1 MTHREGRLR
10 AGPRLFLTFAEVKPM
25 DVFQTMRFFTA
36 VAQTGSFT
44 AAAQLLDTTTTNVS
58 KAVSSL
64 EARLQTRLINR
75 TTRRLALTEAGLRY
89 LQRCEKIL
97 EEIRDAEE
105 EAGTAHIKPVG
116 RLKIHAMSAI
126 GNHYVI
132 DAIAQYRETHPSV
145 LFDLT
150 LTNRLPDLLEEGYD
164 MSIVLA
170 RELPDSGFV
179 AQRLGTTYSIL
190 CASPAYLKKR
200 GIPDSP
206 GALGSHDCLRL
217 VNTVMPVE
225 HWAFEGPDGV
235 EAINIPESPF
245 HVNTADA
252 MSVAISTGMGIG
264 IQPIASAVDGLKA
277 GTLVRVL
284 PEYHFE
290 ELNLFAIYP
299 SRKFVDAKIKTWVEF
314 LKESIPGLLAAD
326 EKIVAASKKQLR

>member
-1 MTHREGRLR
+1 
-10 AGPRLFLTFAEVKPM
+10 M
-25 DVFQTMRFFTA
+25 DIFQTMRFFVA

-44 AAAQLLDTTTTNVS
+44 AAALMLDTTTTNVS
-58 KAVSSL
+58 KAVTSL

-75 TTRRLALTEAGLRY
+75 TTRRLALTEAGVRY

-97 EEIRDAEE
+97 EEVREADE
-105 EAGTAHIKPVG
+105 EAGTAHITPVG

-132 DAIAQYRETHPSV
+132 DAIAKYRETHPSV
-145 LFDLT
+145 MFDLT

-170 RELPDSGFV
+170 RDLPDSGFV
-179 AQRLGTTYSIL
+179 AQRLGITYSIL

-200 GIPDSP
+200 GHPDSP
-206 GALGSHDCLRL
+206 GSLGAHDCLRI

-225 HWAFEGPDGV
+225 NWAFEGPDGV
-235 EAINIPESPF
+235 ETVNVPVSPF

-252 MSVAISTGMGIG
+252 MTVAIKNGMGIG
-264 IQPIASAVDGLKA
+264 IQPIASAVDGLRA

-284 PEYHFE
+284 PDYHFE
-290 ELNLFAIYP
+290 EFNLFAIYP

-314 LKESIPGLLAAD
+314 LKDYIPGLLASD
-326 EKIVAASKKQLR
+326 EDIVGSPAKP

>member
-1 MTHREGRLR
+1 
-10 AGPRLFLTFAEVKPM
+10 M
-25 DVFQTMRFFTA
+25 DIFQTMRFFAA

-58 KAVSSL
+58 KAVTSL

-89 LQRCEKIL
+89 LQRCENIL
-97 EEIRDAEE
+97 EQMREADE
-105 EAGTAHIKPVG
+105 EAGTAHTTPVG

-132 DAIAQYRETHPSV
+132 DAIARYREAHPSV
-145 LFDLT
+145 MFDLT

-170 RELPDSGFV
+170 RDLPDSGFV
-179 AQRLGTTYSIL
+179 AQNLGSTYSIL
-190 CASPAYLKKR
+190 CASPAYLKKH
-200 GIPDSP
+200 GDPDSP
-206 GALGSHDCLRL
+206 DALAEHDCLRI

-225 HWAFEGPDGV
+225 NWALEGPDGV
-235 EAINIPESPF
+235 VTVNIPISAF

-252 MSVAISTGMGIG
+252 MTVAISNGMGIG
-264 IQPIASAVDGLKA
+264 IQPIASAVAGLRA

-290 ELNLFAIYP
+290 EFNLFAIYP

-314 LKESIPGLLAAD
+314 LKDYLPKLLASD
-326 EKIVAASKKQLR
+326 ENIVASAARR

>member
-1 MTHREGRLR
+1 
-10 AGPRLFLTFAEVKPM
+10 M
-25 DVFQTMRFFTA
+25 DVFQTMRFFVA
-36 VAQTGSFT
+36 VAQSGSFT
-44 AAAQLLDTTTTNVS
+44 AAAELLDTTTTNVS

-97 EEIRDAEE
+97 DEVREAEE
-105 EAGTAHIKPVG
+105 EAGTAHVMPVG
-116 RLKIHAMSAI
+116 RLKIHAMGAI

-132 DAIAQYRETHPSV
+132 DAIAKYREVHPSV
-145 LFDLT
+145 MFDLT

-170 RELPDSGFV
+170 RDLPDSGFV
-179 AQRLGTTYSIL
+179 AQRLGITYSIL

-200 GIPDSP
+200 GHPDSP
-206 GALGSHDCLRL
+206 GALGSHDCLRI
-217 VNTVMPVE
+217 VNTIMPAGNWV
-225 HWAFEGPDGV
+225 FEGPEGV
-235 EAINIPESPF
+235 ETVNIPLSPF

-252 MSVAISTGMGIG
+252 MTVAITSGMGIG
-264 IQPIASAVDGLKA
+264 IQPIASAVDGLRA

-290 ELNLFAIYP
+290 EFNLFAIYP

-314 LKESIPGLLAAD
+314 LKVYIPGMLATD
-326 EKIVAASKKQLR
+326 EKIVGLRRQR

>member
-1 MTHREGRLR
+1 
-10 AGPRLFLTFAEVKPM
+10 M
-25 DVFQTMRFFTA
+25 DVFQTMRFFVA
-36 VAQTGSFT
+36 VAQSGSFT
-44 AAAQLLDTTTTNVS
+44 AAAELLDTTTTNVS

-97 EEIRDAEE
+97 DEVREAEE
-105 EAGTAHIKPVG
+105 EAGTAHVMPVG
-116 RLKIHAMSAI
+116 RLKIHAMAAI

-132 DAIAQYRETHPSV
+132 DAIAKYREAHPSV
-145 LFDLT
+145 MFDLT

-170 RELPDSGFV
+170 RDLPDSGFV
-179 AQRLGTTYSIL
+179 AQRLGITYSIL

-200 GIPDSP
+200 GHPDSP
-206 GALGSHDCLRL
+206 GALGSHDCLRI
-217 VNTVMPVE
+217 VNTVMPAENWV
-225 HWAFEGPDGV
+225 FEGPDGV
-235 EAINIPESPF
+235 ETVNIPLSPF
-245 HVNTADA
+245 HVNTADG
-252 MSVAISTGMGIG
+252 MTVAITNGMGIG
-264 IQPIASAVDGLKA
+264 IQPIASAVDGLRA

-290 ELNLFAIYP
+290 EFNLFAIYP

-314 LKESIPGLLAAD
+314 LKSYIPGMLA
-326 EKIVAASKKQLR
+326 IR

>member
-1 MTHREGRLR
+1 
-10 AGPRLFLTFAEVKPM
+10 M
-25 DVFQTMRFFTA
+25 DIFQTMRFFVA

-44 AAAQLLDTTTTNVS
+44 AAAQMLDTTTTNVS
-58 KAVSSL
+58 KAVTSL

-75 TTRRLALTEAGLRY
+75 TTRRLALTEAGVRY

-97 EEIRDAEE
+97 EEVREADE
-105 EAGTAHIKPVG
+105 EAGTAHITPVG
-116 RLKIHAMSAI
+116 RLKIHAMFAI

-132 DAIAQYRETHPSV
+132 DAIAKYRETHPSV
-145 LFDLT
+145 MFDLT

-170 RELPDSGFV
+170 RDLPDSGFV
-179 AQRLGTTYSIL
+179 AQRLGITYSIL

-200 GIPDSP
+200 GHPDSP
-206 GALGSHDCLRL
+206 GSLGVHDCLRI

-225 HWAFEGPDGV
+225 NWAFEGPDGV
-235 EAINIPESPF
+235 ETVNVPISPF

-252 MSVAISTGMGIG
+252 MTVAIKNGMGIG
-264 IQPIASAVDGLKA
+264 IQPIASAVDGLRA

-284 PEYHFE
+284 PDYHFE
-290 ELNLFAIYP
+290 EFNLFAIYP

-314 LKESIPGLLAAD
+314 LKDYIPGLLASD
-326 EKIVAASKKQLR
+326 EDIVGSPAKP

>member
-1 MTHREGRLR
+1 
-10 AGPRLFLTFAEVKPM
+10 M
-25 DVFQTMRFFTA
+25 DVFQTMRFFVA
-36 VAQTGSFT
+36 VAQSGSFT
-44 AAAQLLDTTTTNVS
+44 AAAELLDTTTTNVS

-89 LQRCEKIL
+89 LQRCENIL
-97 EEIRDAEE
+97 DEVREAEE
-105 EAGTAHIKPVG
+105 EAGTAHIMPVG
-116 RLKIHAMSAI
+116 KLKIHAMGAI

-132 DAIAQYRETHPSV
+132 DAIAKYRETHPSV
-145 LFDLT
+145 MFDLT

-170 RELPDSGFV
+170 RDLPDSGFV
-179 AQRLGTTYSIL
+179 AQRLGITYSIL

-200 GIPDSP
+200 GHPDSP
-206 GALGSHDCLRL
+206 GALGSHDCLRI
-217 VNTVMPVE
+217 VNTIMPAGNWV
-225 HWAFEGPDGV
+225 FEGPEGV
-235 EAINIPESPF
+235 ETVNIPLSPF

-252 MSVAISTGMGIG
+252 MTVAITNGMGIG
-264 IQPIASAVDGLKA
+264 IQPIASAVDGLRA

-290 ELNLFAIYP
+290 EFNLFAIYP

-314 LKESIPGLLAAD
+314 LKSHIPGMLAAD
-326 EKIVAASKKQLR
+326 EKIVGLRRQR

>member
-1 MTHREGRLR
+1 
-10 AGPRLFLTFAEVKPM
+10 M

-36 VAQTGSFT
+36 VAQSGSFT
-44 AAAQLLDTTTTNVS
+44 AAAQLMDTTTTNVS

-97 EEIRDAEE
+97 DEIRDAEA

-132 DAIAQYRETHPSV
+132 DAIAKYRETHPSV
-145 LFDLT
+145 MFDLT

-170 RELPDSGFV
+170 RDLPDSGFV
-179 AQRLGTTYSIL
+179 AQRLGITYSIL
-190 CASPAYLKKR
+190 CASPAYLQKR

-206 GALGSHDCLRL
+206 GALHMHDCLRI
-217 VNTVMPVE
+217 VNTVMPAE
-225 HWAFEGPDGV
+225 NWAFEGPEGV
-235 EAINIPESPF
+235 ETVNIAQSPF

-252 MSVAISTGMGIG
+252 MTVAIKSGMGIG
-264 IQPIASAVDGLKA
+264 IQPIGSAVDGLRA

-284 PEYHFE
+284 PGYHFE

-299 SRKFVDAKIKTWVEF
+299 SRKFVDAKITTWVDF
-314 LKESIPGLLAAD
+314 LKSTIPGSLASD
-326 EKIVAASKKQLR
+326 EKIVCSSKKR

>member
-1 MTHREGRLR
+1 
-10 AGPRLFLTFAEVKPM
+10 M
-25 DVFQTMRFFTA
+25 DIFQTMRFFVA

-58 KAVSSL
+58 KAVTSL

-75 TTRRLALTEAGLRY
+75 TTRRLALTEAGIRY

-97 EEIRDAEE
+97 DDMREADE
-105 EAGTAHIKPVG
+105 EAGTAHVTPVG

-132 DAIAQYRETHPSV
+132 DAIAKYRETQPSV
-145 LFDLT
+145 MFDLT

-170 RELPDSGFV
+170 RDLPDSGFV
-179 AQRLGTTYSIL
+179 AQRLGITYSIL

-200 GIPDSP
+200 GYPQSP
-206 GALGSHDCLRL
+206 AALVEHDCLRI

-225 HWAFEGPDGV
+225 NWAFEGPDGV
-235 EAINIPESPF
+235 ETITIPVSPF

-252 MSVAISTGMGIG
+252 MTVAISNAMGIG
-264 IQPIASAVDGLKA
+264 IQPIASAVAGLKA

-284 PEYHFE
+284 PEYQFE
-290 ELNLFAIYP
+290 EFNVFAIYP
-299 SRKFVDAKIKTWVEF
+299 SRKFVDAKIRTWVEF
-314 LKESIPGLLAAD
+314 LKDYMPKLLASD
-326 EKIVAASKKQLR
+326 EDIAGGAALHR

>member
-1 MTHREGRLR
+1 
-10 AGPRLFLTFAEVKPM
+10 M
-25 DVFQTMRFFTA
+25 DVFQTMRFFIA
-36 VAQTGSFT
+36 VAQSGSFT
-44 AAAQLLDTTTTNVS
+44 AAADLLDTTTTNVS

-89 LQRCEKIL
+89 LQRCERIL
-97 EEIRDAEE
+97 DEMREADE
-105 EAGTAHIKPVG
+105 EAGTAQVMPVG
-116 RLKIHAMSAI
+116 RLKIHAMAAI

-132 DAIAQYRETHPSV
+132 DAIAKYRERHPSV
-145 LFDLT
+145 MFDLT

-170 RELPDSGFV
+170 RDLPDSGFV
-179 AQRLGTTYSIL
+179 AQRLGITFSIL

-200 GIPDSP
+200 GRPDSP
-206 GALGSHDCLRL
+206 DALAAHDCLRI

-225 HWAFEGPDGV
+225 NWAFEGPEGV
-235 EAINIPESPF
+235 ATVTIPESPI

-252 MSVAISTGMGIG
+252 MTVAILSGMGIG
-264 IQPIASAVDGLKA
+264 IQPIASAVDGLRA

-284 PEYHFE
+284 PEYHLE

-299 SRKFVDAKIKTWVEF
+299 SRKFVDAKIRTWVEF
-314 LKESIPGLLAAD
+314 LKDYIPGMLAAD
-326 EKIVAASKKQLR
+326 AKVVSSSNQ

>member
-1 MTHREGRLR
+1 
-10 AGPRLFLTFAEVKPM
+10 M
-25 DVFQTMRFFTA
+25 DVFQTMRFFIA
-36 VAQTGSFT
+36 VAQSGSFT
-44 AAAQLLDTTTTNVS
+44 AAAEILDTTTTNVS

-64 EARLQTRLINR
+64 EARVQTRLINR
-75 TTRRLALTEAGLRY
+75 TTRRLALTEAGARY

-97 EEIRDAEE
+97 DEVREADE
-105 EAGTAHIKPVG
+105 EAGTAQVMPVG

-132 DAIAQYRETHPSV
+132 EAIARYRKTHPSV
-145 LFDLT
+145 MFDLT

-170 RELPDSGFV
+170 RNLPDSGFV
-179 AQRLGTTYSIL
+179 AQRLGITYSIL

-206 GALGSHDCLRL
+206 SSLCSHDCLRI
-217 VNTVMPVE
+217 VNTLMPVE
-225 HWAFEGPDGV
+225 NWEFEGSAGV
-235 EAINIPESPF
+235 ETVAVPLSPF

-252 MSVAISTGMGIG
+252 MTIAITNGMGIG

-290 ELNLFAIYP
+290 ELSLFAIYP
-299 SRKFVDAKIKTWVEF
+299 SRKFVDAKIKTWLEF
-314 LKESIPGLLAAD
+314 LKDLIPELLASD
-326 EKIVAASKKQLR
+326 EKIVDSPKMDESL

>member
-1 MTHREGRLR
+1 
-10 AGPRLFLTFAEVKPM
+10 
-25 DVFQTMRFFTA
+25 MRFFVA

-44 AAAQLLDTTTTNVS
+44 AAAQMLDTTTTNVS
-58 KAVSSL
+58 KAVTSL

-75 TTRRLALTEAGLRY
+75 TTRRLALTEAGVRY

-97 EEIRDAEE
+97 EEVREADE
-105 EAGTAHIKPVG
+105 EAGTAHITPVG

-132 DAIAQYRETHPSV
+132 DAIAKYRETHPSV
-145 LFDLT
+145 MFDLT

-170 RELPDSGFV
+170 RDLPDSGFV
-179 AQRLGTTYSIL
+179 AQRLGITYSIL

-200 GIPDSP
+200 GHPDSP
-206 GALGSHDCLRL
+206 GSLGAHDCLRI

-225 HWAFEGPDGV
+225 NWAFEGPDGV
-235 EAINIPESPF
+235 ETVNVPVSPF

-252 MSVAISTGMGIG
+252 MTVAIKNGMGIG
-264 IQPIASAVDGLKA
+264 IQPIASAVDGLRA

-284 PEYHFE
+284 PDYHFE
-290 ELNLFAIYP
+290 EFNLFAIYP

-314 LKESIPGLLAAD
+314 LKDYIPGLLASD
-326 EKIVAASKKQLR
+326 EDIVGSPAKP

>member
-1 MTHREGRLR
+1 
-10 AGPRLFLTFAEVKPM
+10 M
-25 DVFQTMRFFTA
+25 DVFQTMRFFMA
-36 VAQTGSFT
+36 VAQSGSFT
-44 AAAQLLDTTTTNVS
+44 AAAELLDTTTTNVS

-75 TTRRLALTEAGLRY
+75 TTRRLALTEAGARY
-89 LQRCEKIL
+89 LQRCERIL
-97 EEIRDAEE
+97 DEVREADE
-105 EAGTAHIKPVG
+105 EAGSAHTRPVG

-132 DAIAQYRETHPSV
+132 DTIAKYRETHPSV
-145 LFDLT
+145 MFDLT

-170 RELPDSGFV
+170 RDLPDSGFV
-179 AQRLGTTYSIL
+179 AQRLGITYSIL

-206 GALGSHDCLRL
+206 GSLGAHDCLRI

-225 HWAFEGPDGV
+225 HWAFEGPEGV
-235 EAINIPESPF
+235 ESINVPLSPF
-245 HVNTADA
+245 HINTADG
-252 MSVAISTGMGIG
+252 MTVAITNGMGIG
-264 IQPIASAVDGLKA
+264 IQPIASAVNGLRA

-284 PEYHFE
+284 PEYRLE

-299 SRKFVDAKIKTWVEF
+299 SRKFVDAKTKTCVEF
-314 LKESIPGLLAAD
+314 LKHHIPGMLASD
-326 EKIVAASKKQLR
+326 EKIVGSGKTSVFE

>member
-1 MTHREGRLR
+1 
-10 AGPRLFLTFAEVKPM
+10 M
-25 DVFQTMRFFTA
+25 DIFQTMRFFVA

-44 AAAQLLDTTTTNVS
+44 AAAQILDTTTTNVS
-58 KAVSSL
+58 KAVTSL

-75 TTRRLALTEAGLRY
+75 TTRRLALTEAGVRY

-97 EEIRDAEE
+97 EEVREADE
-105 EAGTAHIKPVG
+105 EAGTAHITPVG

-132 DAIAQYRETHPSV
+132 DAIAKYRETHPSV
-145 LFDLT
+145 MFDLT

-170 RELPDSGFV
+170 RDLPDSGFV
-179 AQRLGTTYSIL
+179 AQRLGITYSIL

-200 GIPDSP
+200 GHPDSP
-206 GALGSHDCLRL
+206 GSLGAHDCLRI

-225 HWAFEGPDGV
+225 NWAFEGPDGV
-235 EAINIPESPF
+235 ETVNVPISPF

-252 MSVAISTGMGIG
+252 MTVAIKNGMGIG
-264 IQPIASAVDGLKA
+264 IQPIASAVDGLRA

-284 PEYHFE
+284 PDYHFE
-290 ELNLFAIYP
+290 EFNLFAIYP

-314 LKESIPGLLAAD
+314 LKDYIPGLLASD
-326 EKIVAASKKQLR
+326 EDIVGSPARS

>member
-1 MTHREGRLR
+1 
-10 AGPRLFLTFAEVKPM
+10 M
-25 DVFQTMRFFTA
+25 DVFQTMRFFMA
-36 VAQTGSFT
+36 VAQSGSFT
-44 AAAQLLDTTTTNVS
+44 AAANLLDTSTTNVS

-97 EEIRDAEE
+97 EELRDAEE
-105 EAGTAHIKPVG
+105 EAGTANTLPVG
-116 RLKIHAMSAI
+116 RLKIHSLSAI

-132 DAIAQYRETHPSV
+132 DAIAKYRETHPSV

-170 RELPDSGFV
+170 RDLPDSGFV
-179 AQRLGTTYSIL
+179 AQRLGITYSIL
-190 CASPAYLKKR
+190 CASPAYLQKR
-200 GIPDSP
+200 GTPETP
-206 GALGSHDCLRL
+206 GALGEHDCLRIL
-217 VNTVMPVE
+217 NTIMPVE
-225 HWAFEGPDGV
+225 NWVFEGPEGV
-235 EAINIPESPF
+235 ETINTPVSPF

-252 MSVAISTGMGIG
+252 MTVAIKSGMGIG

-290 ELNLFAIYP
+290 QLNLFAIYP

-314 LKESIPGLLAAD
+314 LKDYIPGLLAAD
-326 EKIVAASKKQLR
+326 EKTVGSSRKQNR